1 MANGDRWPM
10 QLSLE
15 KQVCPS
21 KMTTAVDSQWQ
32 VKFEKGLGKDY
43 LREKEQVYLGCSRLF
58 FFFEGWALQF
68 LNDAFK
74 IAPSPFSSMCTHRLW
89 QY

>member
-1 MANGDRWPM
+1 MGGSMANGDRWPM

-32 VKFEKGLGKDY
+32 VKFGKGLGKDY
-43 LREKEQVYLGCSRLF
+43 LTEKEQGCPSLGV
-58 FFFEGWALQF
+58 G
-68 LNDAFK
+68 AF
-74 IAPSPFSSMCTHRLW
+74 SF
-89 QY
+89 